1 MKKLIF
7 TLSTFAL
14 MATAA
19 NAQYCGGSGTS
30 VCVPEP
36 ATGTPGLAPD
46 SDSLPCVIK
55 GVAVDQLIKFEN
67 FSQFVAFGQNLTI
80 NTLKIDSIGNLPAG
94 LCWKTNKANN
104 TFNGGESGCIRV
116 TGTTT
121 AASGQYKLRL
131 LISATTTPSV
141 PISNQNA
148 ETLASL
154 RYYVRVNCPG
164 VTCPSVDTTAG
175 KTSMFITYNQT
186 CTVGL
191 DDAANKEFNSM
202 SVVPNPFS
210 SSSTLSFIAEKDENY
225 TVTITN
231 IIGAVVATKNVSA
244 TVGPNEVK
252 IERNG
257 LAAGVYI
264 VNLSNGKATEPRR
277 IVIQ

>member
-7 TLSTFAL
+7 TLSTLTL

-19 NAQYCGGSGTS
+19 NAQYCGGSATS
-30 VCVPEP
+30 VCTPRP
-36 ATGTPGLAPD
+36 ATDTAGLTPTPQD
-46 SDSLPCVIK
+46 LPCIVR
-55 GVAVDQLIKFEN
+55 GVAVDQVIFFEFFKSYN
-67 FSQFVAFGQNLTI
+67 LNGTNLTI
-80 NTLKIDSIGNLPAG
+80 NSFKLDSIGNLPAG

-104 TFNGGESGCIRV
+104 TFAGGEVGCIRV

-121 AASGQYKLRL
+121 DPSGQYKLK
-131 LISATTTPSV
+131 IIATVATPLVTLSK
-141 PISNQNA
+141 QDA

-154 RYYVRVNCPG
+154 RYYVRVNCSG
-164 VTCPSVDTTAG
+164 VTCPDVDTTTG
-175 KTSMFITYNQT
+175 KTTPFISYNQT

-191 DDAANKEFNSM
+191 EEASKDFNSLT
-202 SVVPNPFS
+202 VVPNPFS
-210 SSSTLSFIAEKDENY
+210 SSSTLSFVAEKDENY

-231 IIGAVVATKNVSA
+231 IIGAVVATKNVAA

>member
-7 TLSTFAL
+7 TLSTLAL

-19 NAQYCGGSGTS
+19 NAQYCGGSATS
-30 VCVPEP
+30 VCSPRP
-36 ATGTPGLAPD
+36 ATDTAGLTPTPQE
-46 SDSLPCVIK
+46 LPCIIR
-55 GVAVDQLIKFEN
+55 GVAVDQVIFFEN
-67 FSQFVAFGQNLTI
+67 FKSYNLNGSNLTI
-80 NTLKIDSIGNLPAG
+80 DSLKLDSIGNLPAG
-94 LCWKTNKANN
+94 LCWKTNKSSN
-104 TFNGGESGCIRV
+104 TFAGGEVGCIRV

-121 AASGQYKLRL
+121 AASGQYKLK
-131 LISATTTPSV
+131 IIATVYTPLV
-141 PISNQNA
+141 KLTKQDA
-148 ETLASL
+148 ETLADL
-154 RYYVRVNCPG
+154 RYYVRVNCPNL
-164 VTCPSVDTTAG
+164 TCPDVDTTNG
-175 KTSMFITYNQT
+175 KTTAFISYNQN
-186 CTVGL
+186 CNVGINEASK
-191 DDAANKEFNSM
+191 DFNSLT
-202 SVVPNPFS
+202 VVPNPFN